1 MAINFAIEEGN
12 LQKQK
17 TEKTVRK
24 CLVDVY
30 FGNIGRTYT
39 YFNDQFEL
47 KVGDVVFVDGKLE
60 GERGRV
66 AKINYSFKIKLSDYK
81 RVIAVA
87 DTEVH
92 GELFF
97 AGSHFVSFDPQVIPA
112 EKIRTWFR
120 PPVKEDEEFIAGTDG
135 ESFELE
141 GLKGMKIND
150 TIFERGKDYYIENHV
165 KYICL
170 DGNRG
175 YAIVSGSEAYEVEF
189 EYTEG
194 KISNLLC
201 NCFCN
206 YNCKHEVAAMLQLQE
221 LLGITEKNY
230 AEQYERSGYF
240 AAILKGVFFSIV
252 VDGHQKGSITF

>member
-1 MAINFAIEEGN
+1 MANDFAIEEGN
-12 LQKQK
+12 LQKQE

-30 FGNIGRTYT
+30 FCDLEEEYT
-39 YFNDQFEL
+39 YFNDRFEL
-47 KVGDVVFVDGKLE
+47 KVGDIVFVDGKLE

-66 AKINYSFKIKLSDYK
+66 VKINHSFKIKLSDYK

-112 EKIRTWFR
+112 EKIRTWFL
-120 PPVKEDEEFIAGTDG
+120 PPIKEDEVIITGTDD
-135 ESFELE
+135 ETFELE

-165 KYICL
+165 RYLCL
-170 DGNRG
+170 DGNHG
-175 YAIVSGSEAYEVEF
+175 YVVVSGSEEYEVEF
-189 EYTEG
+189 EYAEG

-206 YNCKHEVAAMLQLQE
+206 FNCKHEVAALLQLQK
-221 LLGITEKNY
+221 LLRIIEKNY
-230 AEQYERSGYF
+230 AEPYARSGYF
-240 AAILKGVFFSIV
+240 AAILKGVFFSVV
-252 VDGHQKGSITF
+252 VDGHEKGSITV